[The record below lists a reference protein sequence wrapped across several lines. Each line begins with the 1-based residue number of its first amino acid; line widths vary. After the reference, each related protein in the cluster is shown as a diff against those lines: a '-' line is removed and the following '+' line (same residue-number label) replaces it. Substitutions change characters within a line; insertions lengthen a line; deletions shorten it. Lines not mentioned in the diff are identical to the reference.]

1 MRQLLPL
8 TLAGLLMA
16 AARAQ
21 IAPLDPVVI
30 TAARMAEPASQE
42 AFSTT
47 SWDAETLRAVPAL
60 TADDALLSD
69 PDFSLFRRDGSM
81 TANPTTQGVSLRGL
95 GPSGA
100 SRSLVLLDGIPLND
114 PFGGWITWSQVPRES
129 LAGAEIVAGGG
140 ATAWG
145 NSAMGGV
152 VQLLTDP
159 LSGSKERWMG
169 TMGSF
174 DTRDVE
180 LEVTEPV
187 GSGSLQLLGSAFA
200 TDGYRIVSPSTA
212 GPIDIPAS
220 SQHSWLTARWRE
232 PIGPNVEAILTVH
245 TFEEARNNG
254 TPYEVNWTR
263 ENLSSLTLN
272 GVAGEAFAWTGS
284 AYAQNGD
291 FASTYSSVNAAR
303 TAETPAEDQFAV
315 PSTAVGGAWTGTW
328 QGADGSRTNLG
339 ADVRD
344 VRGETREDY
353 SYSGTSYADLRLAG
367 GRQDFAGLFAL
378 REQPI
383 SNEVRLSLGAR
394 IDGWEQ
400 SDGHLRQTVIATG
413 ASLGDSEYP
422 DRSGTEF
429 SPSLGVTW
437 QVSKAWRLRA
447 DAEQGF
453 RVPTLNELYRPFRQG
468 SNITEANPNLKT
480 EHVTS
485 AELGADGTFGDLR
498 IGLVGFGNILTDAVD
513 AVTIATGPANVPG
526 IGAIPAG
533 GTGLERLNLDRV
545 RVAGLR
551 SYVEWR
557 TSDSLKVRVDWIA
570 ENTDILGAAVNP
582 ALIGNR
588 LVQVPDYS
596 VVLGASW
603 SAPGGFEVTPRL
615 RWMGAQYSD
624 DQNQLRQ
631 PAVVVADLDLSHRLG
646 KYVRIFLSIE
656 NLGGAQIVT
665 DVNANGVINVG
676 EPRLVMAGI
685 RLER

>member
-1 MRQLLPL
+1 
-8 TLAGLLMA
+8 
-16 AARAQ
+16 
-21 IAPLDPVVI
+21 
-30 TAARMAEPASQE
+30 
-42 AFSTT
+42 
-47 SWDAETLRAVPAL
+47 
-60 TADDALLSD
+60 
-69 PDFSLFRRDGSM
+69 M

-114 PFGGWITWSQVPRES
+114 PFGDWITWSQVPRES

-145 NSAMGGV
+145 NAAMGGV
-152 VQLLTDP
+152 VQLLTDS
-159 LSGSKERWMG
+159 LSGSRERLVA
-169 TMGSF
+169 TIGSF
-174 DTRDVE
+174 DTRNAE

-187 GSGSLQLLGSAFA
+187 GAGSLQLLGSAFA

-212 GPIDIPAS
+212 GPIDTPAS
-220 SQHSWLTARWRE
+220 SQHSWLTARWRQ
-232 PIGPNVEAILTVH
+232 PIGSNVEAIFTVH

-254 TPYEVNWTR
+254 TPDELNWTR
-263 ENLSSLTLN
+263 ENLSSLTLS
-272 GVAGEAFAWTGS
+272 GTAGESFAWTGS
-284 AYAQNGD
+284 AYAQNGN
-291 FASTYSSVNAAR
+291 FASTYSSINATR

-315 PSTAVGGAWTGTW
+315 PSTTIGGAWTGTW
-328 QGADGSRTNLG
+328 QDAAGSRTNLG
-339 ADVRD
+339 ADLRD

-353 SYSGTSYADLRLAG
+353 SYSGTSYADLRFAG

-378 REQPI
+378 REQALGQG
-383 SNEVRLSLGAR
+383 VRVSVGAR
-394 IDGWEQ
+394 IDGWKE

-437 QVSKAWRLRA
+437 QLSKAWRLRA

-453 RVPTLNELYRPFRQG
+453 RVPSLNELYRPFRQG
-468 SNITEANPNLKT
+468 SNITEANPDLKT

-485 AELGADGTFGDLR
+485 AELGADGSFGGLR
-498 IGLVGFGNILTDAVD
+498 VGLTGFGNILRDAVD
-513 AVTIATGPANVPG
+513 AVTVATGPANVPG
-526 IGAIPAG
+526 IGVIPAG

-545 RVAGLR
+545 RVAGIR
-551 SYVEWR
+551 SYAEWKV
-557 TSDSLKVRVDWIA
+557 SDSFKVRVDWIA
-570 ENTDILGAAVNP
+570 ENTDILDASVNRT
-582 ALIGNR
+582 LVGNR

-596 VVLGASW
+596 VVLGATW

-631 PAVVVADLDLSHRLG
+631 PAVVVADLALSHRLG
-646 KYVRIFLSIE
+646 KYVQIFLSIE
-656 NLGGAQIVT
+656 NLNGTQIVT
-665 DVNANGVINVG
+665 DVNSNGVINVG
-676 EPRLVMAGI
+676 EPRLAMAGI